1 MILLKKYTN
10 EQISEYIRNTKPIK
24 VIVGKYGKIYILPPI
39 EPPTEETYRN
49 YYNALAPL
57 LTKTKLPKL
66 KKLNSPDL
74 LKVHIDPEI
83 DYCIISHFAD
93 GKITRFNM
101 KCYIDNTVNT
111 VFNPLKDKEVFKN
124 TLTILNNNVVW
135 DLSGEGIETDCKI
148 DSWTL
153 YVAKDVTELY

>member
-1 MILLKKYTN
+1 
-10 EQISEYIRNTKPIK
+10 
-24 VIVGKYGKIYILPPI
+24 
-39 EPPTEETYRN
+39 
-49 YYNALAPL
+49 
-57 LTKTKLPKL
+57 
-66 KKLNSPDL
+66 
-74 LKVHIDPEI
+74 
-83 DYCIISHFAD
+83 
-93 GKITRFNM
+93 M